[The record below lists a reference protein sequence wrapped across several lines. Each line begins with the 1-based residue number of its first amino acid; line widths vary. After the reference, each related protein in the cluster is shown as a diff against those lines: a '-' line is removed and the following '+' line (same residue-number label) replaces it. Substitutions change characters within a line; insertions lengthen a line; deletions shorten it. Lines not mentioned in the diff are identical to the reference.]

1 MKYKDIRVGMK
12 VKYIGWDPEV
22 EAIVR
27 TIRTQSDIGIEFLAG
42 STHPPGHS
50 LDGCIT
56 SGRGWWVFPSN
67 LEKIATDWDD

>member
-12 VKYIGWDPEV
+12 VKYISGV

-27 TIRTQSDIGIEFLAG
+27 TIRTQSDIGIEFLAD
-42 STHPPGHS
+42 STHSPGHN